1 MSAHTRF
8 RWRHFQANIILCALC
23 AMRRYA
29 RDALRHRDVEER
41 MRERSVWVDHTTR

>member
-1 MSAHTRF
+1 MSAHARF
-8 RWRHFQANIILCALC
+8 RWRHFQANIILR

-41 MRERSVWVDHTTR
+41 MRERSVWVDHTTM